1 MEALAD
7 DFPPFDDRRILPGG
21 KEVLFL
27 KKTQIAAV
35 AELYQ
40 RRADS
45 HWQFTY
51 GDIESFTVACDNV
64 LPCVLRSLGILEIS
78 LELER
83 KMEAKEPIPVG
94 TEEAQLRAAA
104 VAATEMILQS
114 GNGAFWSKELNDYLC
129 PLVRNQ
135 QLRQIE
141 RHATIGTCFSGDSA
155 GSPTSG

>member
-1 MEALAD
+1 VEALAD

-78 LELER
+78 SELE
-83 KMEAKEPIPVG
+83 
-94 TEEAQLRAAA
+94 
-104 VAATEMILQS
+104 
-114 GNGAFWSKELNDYLC
+114 
-129 PLVRNQ
+129 
-135 QLRQIE
+135 
-141 RHATIGTCFSGDSA
+141 
-155 GSPTSG
+155 

>member
-27 KKTQIAAV
+27 KKTQIAV

-64 LPCVLRSLGILEIS
+64 LPCVLGSLGILEIG

-83 KMEAKEPIPVG
+83 KMEARESIPVG
-94 TEEAQLRAAA
+94 TEEAQLRVAA
-104 VAATEMILQS
+104 V
-114 GNGAFWSKELNDYLC
+114 FWSKELNDYLC